1 MTVYV
6 GPTNWWWYSSPNST
20 YPCHVK
26 STVRLFGVGG
36 VLRDGSAILCVGV
49 SSALIVAPCCTQ
61 VGGSWAGGQ
70 YNSTLV
76 GNKCCVSEWSAL
88 QTRLTQCGFTPSDW
102 CVPNLNDLALS
113 HSRRSLLPANFFS
126 SGVYWSSNEFNSN
139 CACALDLGGDAQ
151 GAYSKAN
158 SYNVR
163 AFRIVTY

>member
-20 YPCHVK
+20 YLCHVK
-26 STVRLFGVGG
+26 GTARLFGVGG
-36 VLRDGSAILCVGV
+36 VLRDGSAILCVGG

-61 VGGSWAGGQ
+61 VDGSWAGGQ

-102 CVPNLNDLALS
+102 CVPNQNDLALS
-113 HSRRSLLPANFFS
+113 QSRRSLLPANFFS
-126 SGVYWSSNEFNSN
+126 GPNYWSSTECNAS
-139 CACALDLGGDAQ
+139 CACALNHSNGVQ
-151 GAYSKAN
+151 FAN
-158 SYNVR
+158 IKTSSFSVR